1 MIQIVNVEKFPIT
14 LVQFLKWCGL
24 TMTGGEAKEIV
35 KAGIVCLNG
44 EICTTAG
51 KKLCPD
57 DKISIMTEEGSL
69 EYMVKAG
76 ENSDSEL
83 SEVIE

>member
-1 MIQIVNVEKFPIT
+1 MIQIVNIKKFPIT
-14 LVQFLKWCGL
+14 LVQFLKWSGL

-57 DKISIMTEEGSL
+57 DRISVMTEEGTL
-69 EYMVKAG
+69 EYMVKGGENG
-76 ENSDSEL
+76 ENSDNENN
-83 SEVIE
+83 